1 MEFSP
6 LKTLTHI
13 TRALS
18 EKKGWFRI
26 ILLFNSIL
34 KRTDNFPL
42 LTNREFKGQYS
53 YSSCLSEGCY
63 ADYKECNNFFS
74 KICNSNQHWLSLKM
88 SMSILLFSLIMKLFK
103 HQSSMNVLFL
113 LGEHHIN
120 MERVVK
126 PLVVLNKW
134 ISSTKIIY
142 LNTCIQMFMINSSE
156 RCMAILRKAK
166 GFWLVTKA
174 QKTQKWQINPWS
186 KSSKN
191 SEATDGLKW
200 DQTAAKTPGTKNKAQ
215 GALWGCAAH
224 PITFSRLAETSAN
237 SILCHI

>member
-1 MEFSP
+1 MAFF
-6 LKTLTHI
+6 LKWNFLCLKLLHTLQ
-13 TRALS
+13 
-18 EKKGWFRI
+18 EPYQKKKGWFRI
-26 ILLFNSIL
+26 ILLFNSVL

-42 LTNREFKGQYS
+42 LTNTEFKGQCS

-126 PLVVLNKW
+126 PLVVLNK
-134 ISSTKIIY
+134 
-142 LNTCIQMFMINSSE
+142 
-156 RCMAILRKAK
+156 
-166 GFWLVTKA
+166 
-174 QKTQKWQINPWS
+174 
-186 KSSKN
+186 
-191 SEATDGLKW
+191 
-200 DQTAAKTPGTKNKAQ
+200 
-215 GALWGCAAH
+215 
-224 PITFSRLAETSAN
+224 
-237 SILCHI
+237 